1 MTPLA
6 FTVLRRLS
14 DGGFHSGE
22 AMARELGISRG
33 SVWNALHAAEQAGVK
48 TFKLPGRG
56 YCLAHPLDWLDA
68 GRVREVMGDAARVL
82 TLEILDQAASTND
95 LLVQRCAAGE
105 PHGRVLAAELQSA
118 GRGRR
123 GRIWHSGLGEGLT
136 FSVLWRFSR
145 GPAGLAGLSLA
156 VGVALARACDAL
168 GVLGVG
174 LKWPNDV
181 VHGRGK
187 LAGTLIE
194 IQGEMQGPSAAVV
207 GIGINVRL
215 ASETRS
221 RIDQPVADLASL
233 MTGAPERSRVL
244 GVVLEHLARV
254 LSGFEPG
261 GFAPLKEEW
270 TARHACQGRKV
281 AVLLPGGETLEGTA
295 RGVEEDG
302 SLLLQAASGMRRLF
316 GGEVSMRE
324 RA

>member
-22 AMARELGISRG
+22 AIARELGISRG

-48 TFKLPGRG
+48 TYKLPGRG
-56 YCLAHPLDWLDA
+56 YCLAHPVDWLDA
-68 GRVREVMGDAARVL
+68 AKVREAMGDASRVL
-82 TLEILDQAASTND
+82 ALEILDQAESTNS
-95 LLVQRCAAGE
+95 LLMERCGAGE

-123 GRIWHSGLGEGLT
+123 GRSWHSGLGEGLT
-136 FSVLWRFSR
+136 FSLLWRFPS
-145 GPAGLAGLSLA
+145 GPATLAGLSLA

-168 GVLGVG
+168 GVPGVR

-181 VHGRGK
+181 VHGSGK

-194 IQGEMQGPSAAVV
+194 VQGEMQGPSVAVI
-207 GIGINVRL
+207 GIGINLRL
-215 ASETRS
+215 AAESRA

-233 MTGAPERSRVL
+233 APELPARSRVL
-244 GVVLEHLARV
+244 GVVLDHVAQM
-254 LSGFEPG
+254 LSAFEAG
-261 GFAPLKEEW
+261 GFAAQREEW
-270 TARHACQGRKV
+270 TRRHAFQDRKV
-281 AVLLPGGETLEGTA
+281 AVLLPGGGALEGVA

-302 SLLLQAASGMRRLF
+302 SLLLQTPSGTRRLF
-316 GGEVSMRE
+316 GGEVSLRE